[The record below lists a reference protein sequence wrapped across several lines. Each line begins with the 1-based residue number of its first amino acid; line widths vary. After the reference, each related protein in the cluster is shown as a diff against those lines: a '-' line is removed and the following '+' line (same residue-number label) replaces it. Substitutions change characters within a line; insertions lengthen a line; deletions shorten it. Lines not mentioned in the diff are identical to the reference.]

1 MRWFARFVLL
11 WLVGTTVPA
20 GGEVAAPARVVLAV
34 KGMMCS
40 SCATTVEKT
49 LRALP
54 GVAGVVLVLKQDR
67 ATVTYDPR
75 LVTPQGMRTA
85 LRRAGYEATPQPAA
99 R

>member
-1 MRWFARFVLL
+1 MKRIVGAVLIGLL
-11 WLVGTTVPA
+11 WTA
-20 GGEVAAPARVVLAV
+20 ASAAEVAASARAVLAV

-54 GVAGVVLVLKQDR
+54 GVTGVILVLKQDR

-75 LVTPQGMRTA
+75 LVTPQAMTAA
-85 LRRAGYEATPQPAA
+85 LRRAGFRATPQPPA

>member
-1 MRWFARFVLL
+1 MRRIVGLVLL
-11 WLVGTTVPA
+11 WLVGTTALVR
-20 GGEVAAPARVVLAV
+20 GEVTAPARVVLAV

-75 LVTPQGMRTA
+75 LVTPQGMRAA